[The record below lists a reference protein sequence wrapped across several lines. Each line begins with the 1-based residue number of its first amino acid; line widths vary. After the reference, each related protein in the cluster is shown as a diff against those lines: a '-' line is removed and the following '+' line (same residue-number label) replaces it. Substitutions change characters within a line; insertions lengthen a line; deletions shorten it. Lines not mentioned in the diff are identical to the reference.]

1 MSLSRVLPLVAL
13 VLISA
18 CGGSRSVS
26 SGGSSSGGSGS
37 GRYTAQVQGYLDR
50 LESNA
55 RNQGYSRIAAG
66 PVFGSLDRGARAT
79 HNMTVAGG
87 TNYVIF
93 GACDNDCTDVD
104 IKILDARGNVIMQDI
119 AVDDRPV
126 LLFTARNSGKY
137 RVEVIMASC
146 SASPCRY
153 GVQLMAR

>member
-1 MSLSRVLPLVAL
+1 MSLLRVLPLCAL
-13 VLISA
+13 VVVSA

-26 SGGSSSGGSGS
+26 SSGSSGGG
-37 GRYTAQVQGYLDR
+37 GGGGQYTAQVQGYLDR
-50 LESNA
+50 LESNS
-55 RNQGYSRIAAG
+55 RNQGFNRIAAG

-79 HNMTVAGG
+79 HTLTVAGG
-87 TNYVIF
+87 TSYIIF

-104 IKILDARGNVIMQDI
+104 LKILDASGNTVMQDI

-146 SASPCRY
+146 SANPCRY

>member
-1 MSLSRVLPLVAL
+1 MSLVRVLPLCAL
-13 VLISA
+13 AALSA

-26 SGGSSSGGSGS
+26 SSGS
-37 GRYTAQVQGYLDR
+37 GGGGGGQYTAQVQGYLDR

-55 RNQGYSRIAAG
+55 RNQGFGRIAAG
-66 PVFGSLDRGARAT
+66 PVYGSLDRGARAT
-79 HNMTVAGG
+79 HTMTVAGG
-87 TNYVIF
+87 THYVLF

-104 IKILDARGNVIMQDI
+104 LRIRDGNGNTIMQDI

-137 RVEVIMASC
+137 SVEVIMARC
-146 SASPCRY
+146 SANPCRY